1 MVERKRNLTCLHKR
15 KISALRA
22 HGKEVAEGEHEGVE
36 ESEQV
41 GSRWTKQSLAQEQ
54 SGDG

>member
-1 MVERKRNLTCLHKR
+1 MVERKRNLRCLHKR